1 MFTFKKR
8 HQALYPVLAVG
19 LTLLSACGSST
30 GSGESTAAENS
41 SVASLVTPDPD
52 RATPTPTAAE
62 RPLIR
67 PDTSEAELTRMF
79 KVYYA
84 CMRDNGLPESLFK
97 MYSQANGM
105 DVDTANKYR
114 KQCGSKQPQPLFDS
128 ARESDPEFADH
139 LRAEAKC
146 LNDHGVPVQIT
157 KDGGIAGDGLPSG
170 SKAHW
175 LDDCEQQ
182 AFADYYKTLS

>member
-1 MFTFKKR
+1 MFTRK
-8 HQALYPVLAVG
+8 ALLPTLAGG
-19 LTLLSACGSST
+19 LILLSACGSASSPGGST
-30 GSGESTAAENS
+30 DTA
-41 SVASLVTPDPD
+41 SVASLS
-52 RATPTPTAAE
+52 TPTTADPSATKPPVAE

-84 CMRDNGLPESLFK
+84 CMRDNGLPDSLYT

-105 DVDTANKYR
+105 DTDTAAKYQ
-114 KQCGSKQPQPLFDS
+114 KQCGSKQPQSLFDS

-139 LRAEAKC
+139 LRADAQC
-146 LNDHGVPVQIT
+146 LNGHGVPVEVT
-157 KDGGIAGDGLPSG
+157 KDGNIAGDGLPSG

-182 AFADYYKTLS
+182 AFADYYRKLS